1 MNTMLLEV
9 ETGPYE
15 TYFYKKLFPDVAEA
29 YVHEEIEAIP
39 YTHEEIAEDQ
49 EEPSAAALVVPHA
62 VYSYSPLAPVAVTQY
77 AGQPDGVKLAL
88 FSPFPL
94 VAGYKAG
101 CVNSLG
107 SVVPCHL

>member
-1 MNTMLLEV
+1 MKIFVFFSLLSLVHPAPAPQDEAV
-9 ETGPYE
+9 EAVPY
-15 TYFYKKLFPDVAEA
+15 
-29 YVHEEIEAIP
+29 I
-39 YTHEEIAEDQ
+39 HEEIAEDQ
-49 EEPSAAALVVPHA
+49 EEPGAAALVVPHA

-77 AGQPDGVKLAL
+77 AGQPDGVQHAL